1 MGRVIIKTVDGN
13 RYEVSAATE
22 IVATTVWGINALAF
36 MTDDAVKYIA
46 VQDIVSV
53 TVRED

>member
-13 RYEVSAATE
+13 RYEVSGETE
-22 IVATTVWGINALAF
+22 ISVTTVWGIKALAF
-36 MTDDAVKYIA
+36 LTDDAVKYIA
-46 VQDIVSV
+46 VQNIVSV

>member
-46 VQDIVSV
+46 VQNIVSV